1 MLMKA
6 VTIWNLDGRLIFTLV
21 MGKVNLTFFF
31 SFIKIICIQLFWTI
45 IFSLFHFGNW
55 GAYFC
60 YNFMVVDVIE
70 ENAMNEKY
78 CVQVLKILI
87 RKADADIDD
96 LEENLVLLQCDLAW
110 TESRNQFEACCTAL
124 REKIDILDH
133 SMNSWRQS
141 DKINTNDQ
149 SPLHRQ
155 PAEKLCEILKPFLG
169 DGREQ
174 DDGQVFSVLSDI

>member
-1 MLMKA
+1 MA
-6 VTIWNLDGRLIFTLV
+6 VLSRSQDKVSETFMDGDLWDWPYDQ
-21 MGKVNLTFFF
+21 GF
-31 SFIKIICIQLFWTI
+31 SFSDVDESSYNLESGWQADFY
-45 IFSLFHFGNW
+45 FGN
-55 GAYFC
+55 GK
-60 YNFMVVDVIE
+60 DVIE

-96 LEENLVLLQCDLAW
+96 LEENLMLLQCDLAW